1 MKCYVY
7 RSSRKA
13 DTYVYLPKKD
23 EFEDIPDVLMK
34 VFGTPEYALEFELTP
49 DRTLAQED
57 PKEVLANIEERGFHL
72 QMPAENEQ
80 PF

>member
-7 RSSRKA
+7 RSCRKQ
-13 DTYVYLPKKD
+13 DTYIYLPEKD
-23 EFEDIPDVLMK
+23 NFDEIPEVLMK
-34 VFGTPEYALEFELTP
+34 VFGAAEYALEFDLTP
-49 DRTLAQED
+49 DRKLAQED
-57 PKEVLANIEERGFHL
+57 AKEVLANIQERGFHL

>member
-7 RSSRKA
+7 RSSRKL

-23 EFEDIPDVLMK
+23 DFSDIPDVLMK
-34 VFGTPEYALEFELTP
+34 VFGAPEYALEFDLTAE
-49 DRTLAQED
+49 RKLAQED
-57 PKEVLANIEERGFHL
+57 SKEVLANIEERGFHL
-72 QMPAENEQ
+72 QMPAENEE

>member
-7 RSSRKA
+7 RSNRKQ

-23 EFEDIPDVLMK
+23 DFEEIPDVLMK
-34 VFGTPEYALEFELTP
+34 VFGEPEYALEFDLTA
-49 DRTLAQED
+49 DRKLAQENAQ
-57 PKEVLANIEERGFHL
+57 EVLENIQERGFHL